1 MGFPQAGTNW
11 KGSYFVERVTS
22 VREPVGAALDAGASR
37 VERVH
42 QVTELLRCKW
52 TVSIVEAIARG
63 VNRPGRL
70 ERELPGLTTKV
81 LNERIAKLE
90 RFGMLVRHTY
100 PEIPPRVEYEMT
112 GRGQRF
118 LELVRAIGRFVDEW
132 PDP

>member
-1 MGFPQAGTNW
+1 MSTGQPG
-11 KGSYFVERVTS
+11 
-22 VREPVGAALDAGASR
+22 GAATVPRASR
-37 VERVH
+37 VERFH

-90 RFGMLVRHTY
+90 RFGMLTRCAY
-100 PEIPPRVEYEMT
+100 PEMPPRVEYEIT
-112 GRGQRF
+112 ERGERL
-118 LELVRAIGRFVDEW
+118 LELVRAIGKFVDEW
-132 PDP
+132 PD

>member
-1 MGFPQAGTNW
+1 M
-11 KGSYFVERVTS
+11 ERVTS
-22 VREPVGAALDAGASR
+22 VQQPRSDETEPSASR
-37 VERVH
+37 VERFH

-90 RFGMLVRHTY
+90 RFGMLTRHSY
-100 PEIPPRVEYEMT
+100 PEIPPRVEYEIT
-112 GRGQRF
+112 ERGRRF
-118 LELVRAIGRFVDEW
+118 LELVHAIGKFVDDW
-132 PDP
+132 NN